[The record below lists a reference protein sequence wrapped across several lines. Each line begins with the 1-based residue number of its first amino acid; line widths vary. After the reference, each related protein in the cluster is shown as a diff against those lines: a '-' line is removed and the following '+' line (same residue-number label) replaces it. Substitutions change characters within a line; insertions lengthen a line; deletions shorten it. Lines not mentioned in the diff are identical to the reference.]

1 MDMEYNLGDRLILDG
16 LRGLWEIAWIGTYPD
31 STKRYILKIEA
42 NHKYK
47 HAEGA
52 EMVCCEN
59 TLKRLTSRN

>member
-16 LRGLWEIAWIGTYPD
+16 LRGLWEISWIGTYPD